1 MKKKVMGN
9 FPGSSISHRAYG
21 MRRQPGNSRY
31 TAGSAIYNGC
41 WDNERNRE

>member
-41 WDNERNRE
+41 WDDDGN